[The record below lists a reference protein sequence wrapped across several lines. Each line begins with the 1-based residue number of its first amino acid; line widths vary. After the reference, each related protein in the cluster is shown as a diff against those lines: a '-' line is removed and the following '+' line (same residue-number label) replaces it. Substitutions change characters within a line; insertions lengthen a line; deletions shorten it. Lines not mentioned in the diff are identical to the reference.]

1 MITTNTLLIGGS
13 SILLGAALAVLI
25 ARYYDKHIK
34 GTAQSPI
41 IPFLSITSF
50 LELLKGT
57 IQKHHIGDKNKLA
70 AILMTKDSAQQEKCA
85 EIFSHTSADKCIL
98 FAVYNVEE
106 EKIGQVLNIV
116 YYEQLD
122 DAVKEMFTD
131 GILIAD

>member
-25 ARYYDKHIK
+25 IRYYNKQGK
-34 GTAQSPI
+34 GAASAPI
-41 IPFLSITSF
+41 IPFLSITNF

-57 IQKHHIGDKNKLA
+57 IQKHHIGDNNKLA
-70 AILMTKDSAQQEKCA
+70 AILMTKSSAQQEKCA
-85 EIFSHTSADKCIL
+85 KIFSHTSADKCIL

-106 EKIGQVLNIV
+106 GKIVQILHIV